1 MFGQFKEKLH
11 AVQQD
16 LSEGFKSLSVK
27 AQKVSKT
34 NRNSDSLDW
43 KQDSLPTLRDGLHIS
58 AGADLLN
65 RFQENWTQIHED
77 LEESAQKATIADS
90 KIQEITFAQDRQMLE
105 WKNIRRQLQDIPQL
119 LEDIQHITANIGKL
133 AADFEEV
140 ETSLLELED
149 VIEEQDH
156 RRNEDVQ
163 HQELEIYKKQKLYE
177 ENLLKVRLQEEF
189 NERLQKKQKEED
201 AKMKERQ
208 QAFQEFFVADLNHY
222 KEFGKMERS
231 KDVASQETHLEDLEL
246 EWDEDDQQALND
258 FLGPSEDNES
268 KEMERGDETRKDA
281 LASKDE
287 DGRKKEEE
295 EGEEE
300 EEIQTVEE
308 VGEVKMPE
316 EVDDQSEKVKGVS
329 ENLKDDGSGGG
340 GIEGGENLEDGDDVQ
355 PDVPRDEE
363 TVKEDDVA
371 KSNIEEDE
379 VENSDEFQDAVE
391 E

>member
-34 NRNSDSLDW
+34 NRNSDTLDW

-77 LEESAQKATIADS
+77 LEESAQNAAIADS

-281 LASKDE
+281 VASKDE
-287 DGRKKEEE
+287 DGKKEE

-300 EEIQTVEE
+300 EEIQTLEE

-316 EVDDQSEKVKGVS
+316 EVDDQSEKVRGVS
-329 ENLKDDGSGGG
+329 ENLKDDGSDGG
-340 GIEGGENLEDGDDVQ
+340 GIEGGENLEDEEDVQ

-379 VENSDEFQDAVE
+379 VEDSDEFQDAVDE
-391 E
+391 